1 MVKASQCADSMPVDC
16 LLDNFEGES
25 LASQYLTGDAGS
37 SVKLMVRR
45 CEERCSHVY
54 QSKITTDMLVSLTR
68 APRRRSGLHGVGGD
82 GGETTQ
88 GAERTEH
95 VPTIVSAR
103 AATRVPP
110 ISTEVRLPSPSQDK
124 TPQVHL
130 CGASGVLSADGK
142 TDPKGR
148 GLREVP
154 LSSLNSQSRAGK
166 QQEVRTYIQVSSR
179 PVSRPSAV
187 PALWIAGRTPRMAYT
202 EEQ

>member
-1 MVKASQCADSMPVDC
+1 MMKASQCADSMPVDC
-16 LLDNFEGES
+16 LLDNFDAES

-37 SVKLMVRR
+37 SVKIMVRR

-82 GGETTQ
+82 GGETTH

-110 ISTEVRLPSPSQDK
+110 IATEVRRPSQSQDK
-124 TPQVHL
+124 TPQMPL
-130 CGASGVLSADGK
+130 GGASGVLPTDGK

-154 LSSLNSQSRAGK
+154 LSSLNSQPGAGK
-166 QQEVRTYIQVSSR
+166 QQDVRTYIQVSSR
-179 PVSRPSAV
+179 PASRPSAV